1 MINEMQLAEINT
13 PEEVARYFRVG
24 KSTIM
29 DAISQNRLKAI
40 KLTDRT
46 YRIKRDSVEQYE
58 RDMECR
64 KSTKDSKQNSEK
76 IAERGKSGIMQPES
90 GNDSLAALRAIE
102 RLKMKKNGSTGSS
115 AAATLMN

>member
-1 MINEMQLAEINT
+1 MINEYQLAEVCT
-13 PEEVARYFRVG
+13 PEEVARYFRCG
-24 KSTIM
+24 KATIM
-29 DAISQNRLKAI
+29 DAIREDRLKAI

-64 KSTKDSKQNSEK
+64 KSIKDCKQSSEK
-76 IAERGKSGIMQPES
+76 TGERGKSGITQPES

-102 RLKMKKNGSTGSS
+102 RLKMRKSGSTGSS
-115 AAATLMN
+115 AAGSLAN